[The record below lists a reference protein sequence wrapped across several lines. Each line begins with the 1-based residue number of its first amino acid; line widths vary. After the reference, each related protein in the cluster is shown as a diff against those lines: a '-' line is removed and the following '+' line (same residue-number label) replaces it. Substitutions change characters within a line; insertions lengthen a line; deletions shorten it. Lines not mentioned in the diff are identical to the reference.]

1 MLEQILNLEGN
12 KMNKFILILT
22 LFFISIFAF
31 NNVNAISLTD
41 VNWLDTNGNV
51 VEGDTYTINDDG
63 EARFQMWAST
73 SPSLLPIVID
83 IDIWKNNVFYSNFID
98 ETSNNIDVF
107 RIYDVYSDDYD
118 GAGLYEFNIEASD
131 DLSIQT
137 KTLYF

>member
-1 MLEQILNLEGN
+1 VKRHQIIMLEQILNLEGN

-63 EARFQMWAST
+63 VM
-73 SPSLLPIVID
+73 
-83 IDIWKNNVFYSNFID
+83 
-98 ETSNNIDVF
+98 
-107 RIYDVYSDDYD
+107 RIGENKS
-118 GAGLYEFNIEASD
+118 G
-131 DLSIQT
+131 T
-137 KTLYF
+137 